1 MIPVAEARA
10 RIVAGLPQ
18 MPAETVALSNAVD
31 RVIAEDI
38 AARRTQPPFDVSAM
52 DGWACRQ
59 ADLGTI
65 PVKLKPVGHAAA
77 GGRHEGEVGPAEC
90 VRIFTGAPLP
100 AGTDAI
106 VIQEDADL
114 DADGLLTVREAPKPG
129 QWIRRAGLDFSEGQV
144 LLKAGRRLGPADLAL
159 AAAMNVPWLAVR
171 RKPRIAVLATGDELA
186 RPGEPIGPNQ
196 IVSSNN
202 IGLCALIEMQGG
214 EAVDLGIARDT
225 EADLRAKAAAAAGCD
240 LLLTLGGASV
250 GEHDLIHKV
259 LGGGGAGID
268 FWRIAMR
275 PGKPLM
281 FGRAHLDNGQS
292 IALLGLP
299 GNPVSAMVCGH
310 NFLVPALRAM
320 LGLEWQVRFETA
332 LAAHDLP
339 ENDKREDYLRA
350 QLSLNAAGQPVADA
364 FGKQD
369 SSMLRLLS
377 DADVLIVRPPLA
389 PALKAGQAVPI
400 LRLR

>member
-1 MIPVAEARA
+1 MLSVADARA
-10 RIVAGLPQ
+10 KIVSALPL
-18 MPAETVALSNAVD
+18 MPAETVAVGAAAG
-31 RVIAEDI
+31 RVLAEDI
-38 AARRTQPPFDVSAM
+38 AARRTQPPFDASAM

-59 ADLGTI
+59 ADLAAI
-65 PVKLKPVGHAAA
+65 PATLKPVGEAAA
-77 GGRHEGEVGPAEC
+77 GGRYDGHVGPGEC

-100 AGTDAI
+100 AGADAI
-106 VIQEDADL
+106 VIQEDADQQ
-114 DADGLLTVREAPKPG
+114 ADGRLKVREAPRTG
-129 QWIRRAGLDFSEGQV
+129 QWIRRAGLDFAEGQV
-144 LLKAGRRLGPADLAL
+144 LLKAGRRLGPSDLAL

-171 RKPRIAVLATGDELA
+171 RRPRIAVLATGDELV

-202 IGLCALIEMQGG
+202 IGLSALIEANGG
-214 EAVDLGIARDT
+214 VAIDLGIARDT

-250 GEHDLIHKV
+250 GEHDLIHKI

-281 FGRAHLDNGQS
+281 FGRAALDNGA
-292 IALLGLP
+292 IPLLGLP
-299 GNPVSAMVCGH
+299 GNPVSALVCGH

-320 LGLEWQVRFETA
+320 LGLDWQIRLEA
-332 LAAHDLP
+332 AIAGGDLA
-339 ENDKREDYLRA
+339 ENDRREDYLRA
-350 QLSLNAAGQPVADA
+350 TLRQEADGRLLATA
-364 FGKQD
+364 FARQD

-377 DADVLIVRPPLA
+377 DADCLIVRPPLA
-389 PALKAGQAVPI
+389 PALKAGETVPI